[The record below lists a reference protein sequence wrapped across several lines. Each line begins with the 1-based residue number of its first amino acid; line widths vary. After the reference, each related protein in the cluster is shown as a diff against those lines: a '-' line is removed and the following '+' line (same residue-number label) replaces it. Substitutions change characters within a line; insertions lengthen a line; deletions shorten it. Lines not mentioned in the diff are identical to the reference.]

1 MTVFNA
7 SISNMHSYQ
16 TQFNPPLYQAKIKSQ
31 KQNHIINSDF
41 VTRESKPV
49 LGGYRVWLVRTISSG
64 SG

>member
-1 MTVFNA
+1 
-7 SISNMHSYQ
+7 MHSYQ